1 MRVGRIKETKMKNFL
16 KYSLIPT
23 ATLAFALTSN
33 VGTANAEAAKC
44 GERAK
49 LVSMLKKRYKEE
61 PVGLGIS
68 QKNTEA
74 FEIFVSEKGTWTVTM
89 TMSNGLTCVMAVGH
103 SWQTLP
109 KKLAGSMT

>member
-1 MRVGRIKETKMKNFL
+1 MNTLFKIKMMALLAGTLCVGFDWGSAK
-16 KYSLIPT
+16 
-23 ATLAFALTSN
+23 
-33 VGTANAEAAKC
+33 AEGAKC
-44 GERAK
+44 GKRDA
-49 LVSMLKKRYKEE
+49 LVTMLKKRYKEV

-103 SWQTLP
+103 SWQKLP
-109 KKLAGSMT
+109 AQVAESVI

>member
-1 MRVGRIKETKMKNFL
+1 MISAVV
-16 KYSLIPT
+16 
-23 ATLAFALTSN
+23 AA
-33 VGTANAEAAKC
+33 GTFVSGIEPANAEAAKC
-44 GERAK
+44 GERTK
-49 LVSMLKKRYKEE
+49 LVSMLKKRYKEV
-61 PVGLGIS
+61 PAGLGIS

-109 KKLAGSMT
+109 KELAGSLT

>member
-1 MRVGRIKETKMKNFL
+1 MT
-16 KYSLIPT
+16 
-23 ATLAFALTSN
+23 
-33 VGTANAEAAKC
+33 
-44 GERAK
+44 
-49 LVSMLKKRYKEE
+49 MLKKRYKEV

-103 SWQTLP
+103 SWQKLP
-109 KKLAGSMT
+109 AQVAESVI

>member
-1 MRVGRIKETKMKNFL
+1 MKNFL
-16 KYSLIPT
+16 SYGLVVG
-23 ATLAFALTSN
+23 AALAVGTTVS
-33 VGTANAEAAKC
+33 VGTAGAEPAKC

-49 LVSMLKKRYKEE
+49 LVTMLKQRYKEE

-103 SWQTLP
+103 SWQNLP
-109 KKLAGSMT
+109 KKVAGSVI